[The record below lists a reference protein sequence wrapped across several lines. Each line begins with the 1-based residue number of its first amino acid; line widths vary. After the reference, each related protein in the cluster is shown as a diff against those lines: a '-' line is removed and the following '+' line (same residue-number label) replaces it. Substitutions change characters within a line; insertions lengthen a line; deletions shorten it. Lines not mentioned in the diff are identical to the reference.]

1 MLTPLKERQ
10 APKAAGRWVFW
21 VNLSLF
27 LGAGL
32 GLALVPGKA
41 DLERVALG
49 LLGVILVS
57 GGGAFLFNIAGW
69 SEGAAK
75 SWEGSVRYP
84 WAAAAGVWRFSGV
97 VLIVAGAVYVAR
109 AFTGPGA
116 W

>member
-10 APKAAGRWVFW
+10 APVAAAGWAFG
-21 VNLSLF
+21 VNVALF
-27 LGAGL
+27 LGVAFGA
-32 GLALVPGKA
+32 ALVPGKS

-49 LLGVILVS
+49 LLGLVLVS
-57 GGGAFLFNIAGW
+57 GGGAFLLNIGRWSEAAAGW
-69 SEGAAK
+69 
-75 SWEGSVRYP
+75 WEGSVRSP
-84 WAAAAGVWRFSGV
+84 WAAAAGVWRFSGA